1 MFPSS
6 LRTERHA
13 FDIKLTP
20 SGTKQMTDLSCLA
33 NFDAGH
39 ANDTRSIESSAQ
51 SQCGGDGEW
60 WKKKKTLCI
69 TLICVNECL
78 LTK

>member
-20 SGTKQMTDLSCLA
+20 SCTKQMTDLSCLA

-39 ANDTRSIESSAQ
+39 ASDTRSIESSAQ
-51 SQCGGDGEW
+51 SQCGGGEW
-60 WKKKKTLCI
+60 WKKKTLCI